1 LIKWYL
7 PGSIYSNHLLT
18 IKITNMLGK
27 LTSVEIEEVIQ
38 HQVVG
43 RIGCHA
49 NGMTYVVPVSY
60 AYDGDYIYVRTFEGL
75 KVDMMRKN
83 PKVCFEIDTMHNM
96 GNWESVIAWGDFEEL
111 HEASGRKEALQKLM
125 DRALP
130 FISSET
136 THLTPQWPF
145 PSSNPGNIEGIVFR
159 IKLTDKTGRYERM
172 EPASVFAT

>member
-1 LIKWYL
+1 
-7 PGSIYSNHLLT
+7 
-18 IKITNMLGK
+18 MLGK
-27 LTSVEIEEVIQ
+27 LTPVEIEEVIRQ
-38 HQVVG
+38 QVVG

-75 KVDMMRKN
+75 KLDMMRRN
-83 PKVCFEIDTMHNM
+83 PKVCFEIDTMLNM
-96 GNWESVIAWGDFEEL
+96 GNWQSVIAWGEYEEL
-111 HEASGRKEALQKLM
+111 SEAPERKEALQKLM

-136 THLTPQWPF
+136 THLTSQWPF
-145 PSSNPGNIEGIVFR
+145 PSSAADKIEGIVFR

-172 EPASVFAT
+172 VPASVFAT